1 MCIADEG
8 HIEEIGANG
17 MNMRIDDF
25 TRLQAK
31 LVAEEKLSFPYAAI
45 MTENALY
52 RFDERVREG
61 VILWLDGKL
70 TEEFEVE
77 GYALYEFFKEAKVSM
92 FQALCM
98 LDILLKDPKVLK
110 KAIWGIKADVI
121 RDSYVNVEDAV
132 KAMKEKKQ

>member
-1 MCIADEG
+1 
-8 HIEEIGANG
+8 

-31 LVAEEKLSFPYAAI
+31 LVAKEKLSLPYAAI
-45 MTENALY
+45 MAENALY

-61 VILWLDGKL
+61 VILWLDDKL

-77 GYALYEFFKEAKVSM
+77 GYALYEFFKEAKVSL

-110 KAIWGIKADVI
+110 KAFWGAKAAPSGHKCV
-121 RDSYVNVEDAV
+121 SVEEVMKNVREA
-132 KAMKEKKQ
+132 KKQ